1 MSEIWRLIPN
11 EAEWQDALAALPS
24 PHVLQSWSWGDL
36 KSRWG
41 WTAQHWLLHDDDGSA
56 CAMLVLRRSFGPLC
70 MLYAPK
76 GPVARDMR
84 AYERGLAKLESL
96 GRAQRAVWVKAD
108 GDPPAISGSAWSA
121 ADLDAARAAF
131 TQRSWRRSAEPVQF
145 RNTMLTDLRADDEHL
160 LAAMSSKCRY
170 NVRLAEKRGVSVRVV
185 SNLTGNDAET
195 LYAMYSETGARDG
208 FGIRSREY
216 YLDAWRT
223 MNAVGF
229 IAEHADQPL
238 GGIVLFTHARRAWYF
253 YGMSRSVGREHMP
266 NHLLQWQAMRWA
278 RDHGC
283 ETYDWWGAPEQ
294 LVESDSMW
302 GVYRFKQS
310 FGAAFAEGVGAW
322 DFAPFPALDFLYR
335 KIRRARREE

>member
-11 EAEWQDALAALPS
+11 EAQWQDALAALPS

-41 WTAQHWLLHDDDGSA
+41 WTAQHWLLDDDGPA

-96 GRAQRAVWVKAD
+96 GRSQRAIWVKAD

-145 RNTMLTDLRADDEHL
+145 RNTMLTDLRADD
-160 LAAMSSKCRY
+160 
-170 NVRLAEKRGVSVRVV
+170 
-185 SNLTGNDAET
+185 
-195 LYAMYSETGARDG
+195 
-208 FGIRSREY
+208 
-216 YLDAWRT
+216 
-223 MNAVGF
+223 
-229 IAEHADQPL
+229 
-238 GGIVLFTHARRAWYF
+238 
-253 YGMSRSVGREHMP
+253 
-266 NHLLQWQAMRWA
+266 
-278 RDHGC
+278 
-283 ETYDWWGAPEQ
+283 
-294 LVESDSMW
+294 
-302 GVYRFKQS
+302 
-310 FGAAFAEGVGAW
+310 
-322 DFAPFPALDFLYR
+322 
-335 KIRRARREE
+335 